1 MPRPEKSI
9 LQQFEESRVQGN
21 LFQTQRDINAQ
32 NRWVQEQVKVLGA
45 EVVLALVSTVRGPG
59 DGPGESAGVDPL
71 YGDIIDPQW
80 FERTVE
86 EEAQRK
92 YNFRCLPD
100 HQPSKQLLKRYG
112 IEETRDVIFHF
123 PFVTLQ
129 ERGLVTPERYRGI
142 AIGDFVVWDE
152 SWYIALSAH
161 RESYH
166 GSTTSHYFTSISCKR
181 YAPNSVPTDSNTAA
195 EGC

>member
-9 LQQFEESRVQGN
+9 LQQFEESRNEGN
-21 LFQTQRDINAQ
+21 IFQTQRDIDAQ
-32 NRWVQEQVKVLGA
+32 NRWIKEQVESLGA
-45 EVVLALVSTVRGPG
+45 EVVLALTSTVRGPG

-71 YGDIIDPQW
+71 YGDILDPQW
-80 FERTVE
+80 FERTAE

-92 YNFRCLPD
+92 YNMRCLLD
-100 HQPSKQLLKRYG
+100 HAPSKQLLKRYG

-123 PFVTLQ
+123 PFERLEEKGMVTKD
-129 ERGLVTPERYRGI
+129 RFRGI
-142 AIGDFVVWDE
+142 DIGDFVVWDG
-152 SWYIALSAH
+152 SWYIALSTH

-166 GSTTSHYFTSISCKR
+166 GNTVSHYFTSISCKR
-181 YAPNSVPTDSNTAA
+181 YAPNSVPTESTPAG